1 MHLMGG
7 ITTTDVNG
15 FPILRPFTKNI
26 NYPFIPY
33 SQRCQVNPSEFGI
46 HFFED
51 DYKFRTA
58 TWDRLDQTIYNL
70 KDYRSIM
77 CPDHSL
83 FIEEDLFSFLNK
95 QSIYRSRFAGACC
108 QARGF
113 DVIPTASWGGADSFE
128 YCFEGLP
135 ENSVIALCG
144 IGIDFCRN
152 AQDLWEYGVREL
164 EARLSPKYLIVCGN
178 ERKVPG
184 LSTPVMFIPPHI
196 VTKFKS
202 RKEVL

>member
-1 MHLMGG
+1 
-7 ITTTDVNG
+7 
-15 FPILRPFTKNI
+15 
-26 NYPFIPY
+26 
-33 SQRCQVNPSEFGI
+33 
-46 HFFED
+46 
-51 DYKFRTA
+51 
-58 TWDRLDQTIYNL
+58 
-70 KDYRSIM
+70 M